1 MRNKR
6 KLFTLNCLARKIY
19 SFDLLTSG
27 KLFHFLLLIWLKNIS
42 WNHIEVDFWKGFVG
56 FSCPGN
62 CGGYWENIKI
72 NWNFGGSFWDLYG
85 SGFARR
91 NINFECDRT
100 WNGVGLPLKS
110 SQISILKHDFLEI

>member
-56 FSCPGN
+56 
-62 CGGYWENIKI
+62 
-72 NWNFGGSFWDLYG
+72 LV
-85 SGFARR
+85 A
-91 NINFECDRT
+91 
-100 WNGVGLPLKS
+100 
-110 SQISILKHDFLEI
+110 LEIAVATGKTLKLIEISVAISEIYMEAVLQGEKLILNAIELGMASIYP